1 MLKNKRDLLRFIGI
15 LVIILVLLLGLYT
28 FYGGLIGSILYNTFL
43 YGKYSSMFI
52 FELVVILFSFIIITL
67 RKLWPQIIK
76 RKESFLVGIKRGM
89 PILVIAIIML
99 LVNGGEI
106 IVNNHLNIPNFISL
120 VLVSVAIGIAEEFI
134 FRGWLQNE
142 LMNRYGSTFKKTV
155 ITIVVSGFLFGL
167 FHMINVL
174 SGQDILTTLSQVIQS
189 SAIGILFCSVYYASK
204 NIWSL
209 VFLHSFYD
217 FSVLLSEVN
226 SYKDCINNTDVSLI
240 ANIITL
246 VISII
251 FSVIYIAYSYLNIKN
266 NSEIKRRITQIIIV
280 AIVALFITTYISPT
294 DELMAR
300 QVCFEF
306 TEIEINEGKKTFF
319 IEDEFLINYID
330 QNNYAYNY
338 KLFIQNGKL
347 NITNLKTGDSNLFD
361 IDNVYSFIV
370 YEDNLNYVI
379 LINSLDKV
387 YLSNYMSINNLSDDK
402 NYLEDIKNSFISFD
416 TPSILE
422 IGYLENNQGI
432 YPLLKSEISDY
443 FIIKDNKVMVVK

>member
-1 MLKNKRDLLRFIGI
+1 M
-15 LVIILVLLLGLYT
+15 
-28 FYGGLIGSILYNTFL
+28 
-43 YGKYSSMFI
+43 
-52 FELVVILFSFIIITL
+52 
-67 RKLWPQIIK
+67 
-76 RKESFLVGIKRGM
+76 
-89 PILVIAIIML
+89 AII
-99 LVNGGEI
+99 
-106 IVNNHLNIPNFISL
+106 
-120 VLVSVAIGIAEEFI
+120 
-134 FRGWLQNE
+134 
-142 LMNRYGSTFKKTV
+142 
-155 ITIVVSGFLFGL
+155 
-167 FHMINVL
+167 
-174 SGQDILTTLSQVIQS
+174 
-189 SAIGILFCSVYYASK
+189 
-204 NIWSL
+204 
-209 VFLHSFYD
+209 
-217 FSVLLSEVN
+217 
-226 SYKDCINNTDVSLI
+226 
-240 ANIITL
+240 
-246 VISII
+246 
-251 FSVIYIAYSYLNIKN
+251 
-266 NSEIKRRITQIIIV
+266 
-280 AIVALFITTYISPT
+280 ALFITTYISPT

-319 IEDEFLINYID
+319 IEDEFLINYIN